1 MQEQIERDLKA
12 ALLAGDRLTSETLK
26 GIKSALQYEAVAQ
39 SVKVND
45 LSDEVIQKVIAKESK
60 KRQEAAELYKNA
72 GEQERT
78 SKELQEKSVIDKY
91 LPEQMTEDELLPIVE
106 AEVSSFDNPSLK
118 DMGKIIGAV
127 KAKTG
132 GSADGAVI
140 AKLVKQRLETE
151 D

>member
-127 KAKTG
+127 KAKTE

>member
-45 LSDEVIQKVIAKESK
+45 LGDEVIQKVIAKESK

-127 KAKTG
+127 KAKTE

>member
-45 LSDEVIQKVIAKESK
+45 LGDEVIQKVIAKESK